1 MSTFSQRLEE
11 LLIQYDMNK
20 SQLARRLGVAVSTVH
35 RWFERGSTPNH
46 VTVSRVARIFGVD
59 EKYLLGD
66 TDDPMGIPTAE
77 PFTRLL
83 DEDIKENEL
92 NQELV
97 SLIANLTPAQMQRVK
112 DFVAGLKG

>member
-1 MSTFSQRLEE
+1 MSSVCVEKYLAFAKTNFTKGEATMSTFSQRLEE

-59 EKYLLGD
+59 EKYLL
-66 TDDPMGIPTAE
+66 AE
-77 PFTRLL
+77 RGQPSIRSIVTC
-83 DEDIKENEL
+83 K
-92 NQELV
+92 
-97 SLIANLTPAQMQRVK
+97 S
-112 DFVAGLKG
+112 